1 MRLFIAAM
9 AACLSLGMPV
19 GAAAQD
25 ARPGATTTLEGWEA
39 VGRLN
44 FANGNIC
51 TGALVAPDLVLTA
64 AHCLFDPRTGVRVA
78 ASSVRF
84 EAGLSGRQVVALR
97 HVVKAVVHPQYRYRP
112 AGTHQIGS
120 DLAVL
125 KLDRPISR
133 SRIRPLAV
141 SQDAERGD
149 TLGVLS
155 YTRRRASQPGLERSC
170 SVLARQSRTLVL
182 SCLVDFGAS
191 GSPVLEMRPG
201 LPPRLVSVISA
212 KAAMGKRRVTIGTA
226 LDGSLLDLMQRAG

>member
-1 MRLFIAAM
+1 MKLFIAAM
-9 AACLSLGMPV
+9 AACLSLGMPP
-19 GAAAQD
+19 GAAAED
-25 ARPGATTTLEGWEA
+25 ARPGATTLDGWEA

-44 FANGNIC
+44 IANGNIC

-64 AHCLFDPRTGVRVA
+64 AHCLFDPRTGAQVA
-78 ASSVRF
+78 PASVWF
-84 EAGLSGRQVVALR
+84 EAGLSGRQAVALR
-97 HVVKAVVHPQYRYRP
+97 QVVKAVVHPQYRYRP

-133 SRIRPLAV
+133 SRIRPLV
-141 SQDAERGD
+141 MSQDAERGD

-155 YTRRRASQPGLERSC
+155 YTRKRASRPGLEPSC
-170 SVLARQSRTLVL
+170 SVLARRSRTLVL

-226 LDGSLLDLMQRAG
+226 LDGSLRDLMRRAG